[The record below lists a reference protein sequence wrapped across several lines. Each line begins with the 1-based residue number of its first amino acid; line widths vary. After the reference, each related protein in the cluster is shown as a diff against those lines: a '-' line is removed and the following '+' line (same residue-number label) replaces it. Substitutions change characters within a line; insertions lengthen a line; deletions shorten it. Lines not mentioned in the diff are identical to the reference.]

1 MTPRIALAAFRIQ
14 KPGSTPAYSS
24 REELVRA
31 ILAAGG
37 RPYLLP
43 SALPL
48 DTLPEVLSEFDG
60 LFISGG
66 GDIHP
71 DYFGGEMHPSVA
83 GIDRER
89 DEFELALC
97 REAVAMDK
105 AILGICRGHQVLNV
119 AMGGNLVVDI
129 PSELPEAGR
138 HQWWPN
144 FQRGRLSHSVQVENG
159 SQLAGI
165 MGGTEFLVN
174 SLHHQSVKD
183 PGKGLKVV
191 ATAPDG
197 VIEALEM
204 PGKRFVVSVQW
215 HPEWLTEH
223 EPMRRIFKAFVEA
236 SNSGLGG

>member
-43 SALPL
+43 TALPL
-48 DTLPEVLSEFDG
+48 DSIPEVLSEFDG
-60 LFISGG
+60 IFISGG

-71 DYFGGEMHPSVA
+71 DYFGGKMHPSVDD
-83 GIDRER
+83 IDRER

-97 REAVAMDK
+97 RQAVAMDK
-105 AILGICRGHQVLNV
+105 AVFGICRGQQVLNV
-119 AMGGNLVVDI
+119 AMGGSLVVDI
-129 PSELPEAGR
+129 PSELPEAGQHR
-138 HQWWPN
+138 WWPN
-144 FQRGRLSHSVQVENG
+144 YQRNRLSHAVKVEAD
-159 SQLAGI
+159 SRLAEI
-165 MGGTEFLVN
+165 MGVTEYGVN
-174 SLHHQSVKD
+174 SLHHQSVKVL
-183 PGKGLKVV
+183 GEGLKVV

-204 PGKRFVVSVQW
+204 PGKHFVLSVQW
-215 HPEWLTEH
+215 HPEWLQEH
-223 EPMRRIFKAFVEA
+223 EAMRRIFKAFVDA
-236 SNSGLGG
+236 SASVR

>member
-43 SALPL
+43 TALPL
-48 DTLPEVLSEFDG
+48 NSIPEVLNEFDG

-71 DYFGGEMHPSVA
+71 DYFGGEMHPSVD

-105 AILGICRGHQVLNV
+105 PVLGICRGQQVLNV
-119 AMGGNLVVDI
+119 AMGGNLVVNI
-129 PSELPEAGR
+129 PSELPQAGQHR
-138 HQWWPN
+138 WWPN
-144 FQRGRLSHSVQVENG
+144 YLRSRLSHAVKIESG
-159 SQLAGI
+159 SQLVRI
-165 MGGTEFLVN
+165 MGGTQFMVN

-183 PGKGLKVV
+183 LGDGLKVV

-204 PGKRFVVSVQW
+204 PGKPFVVSVQW

-223 EPMRRIFKAFVEA
+223 EPMRQIFKAFVEA

>member
-48 DTLPEVLSEFDG
+48 DTLPEVMSEFDG

-71 DYFGGEMHPSVA
+71 DYFGGEMHPSVD

-105 AILGICRGHQVLNV
+105 PVLGICRGQQVLNV
-119 AMGGNLVVDI
+119 AMGGNLVVNI
-129 PSELPEAGR
+129 PSELPQAGQHR
-138 HQWWPN
+138 WWPN
-144 FQRGRLSHSVQVENG
+144 YLRSRLSHAVKIESG
-159 SQLAGI
+159 SQLVRI
-165 MGGTEFLVN
+165 MGGTQFMVN

-183 PGKGLKVV
+183 LGNGLKVV

-204 PGKRFVVSVQW
+204 PGKPFVVSVQW
-215 HPEWLTEH
+215 HPEWLQEH
-223 EPMRRIFKAFVEA
+223 EPMQRIFKAFVEA
-236 SNSGLGG
+236 SGYTE

>member
-1 MTPRIALAAFRIQ
+1 MKARIALAAFRIQ

-43 SALPL
+43 SALAL
-48 DTLPEVLSEFDG
+48 DEVTEVLSEFDG

-71 DYFGGEMHPSVA
+71 DFFGGEMHPSLS

-97 REAVAMDK
+97 RQAVAMNK
-105 AILGICRGHQVLNV
+105 PLLGICRGQQVLNV
-119 AMGGNLVVDI
+119 AMGGNLVLDI
-129 PSELPEAGR
+129 PSELPEASR
-138 HQWWPN
+138 HQWWPGY
-144 FQRGRLSHSVQVENG
+144 QRSRLSHSVWVENG
-159 SQLAGI
+159 SLLAKV
-165 MGGTEFLVN
+165 MGGMEFKVN
-174 SLHHQSVKD
+174 SLHHQSVKKLGD
-183 PGKGLKVV
+183 GLKVTAV
-191 ATAPDG
+191 APDG

-204 PGKRFVVSVQW
+204 PDKRFVLSVQW
-215 HPEWLTEH
+215 HPEWLPDS

-236 SNSGLGG
+236 SNSGQGG

>member
-1 MTPRIALAAFRIQ
+1 MIPRIALASFRIQ

-31 ILAAGG
+31 ILSAGG

-71 DYFGGEMHPSVA
+71 DYFGGEMHPSVD

-89 DEFELALC
+89 DEFELAVC
-97 REAVAMDK
+97 RQAVAMDK
-105 AILGICRGHQVLNV
+105 AVLGICRGQQVLNV

-129 PSELPEAGR
+129 PSELPEAGQ
-138 HQWWPN
+138 HLWWPN
-144 FQRGRLSHSVQVENG
+144 YQRNRLSHSVQVENG

-165 MGGTEFLVN
+165 MGGTEFMVN
-174 SLHHQSVKD
+174 SLHHQSVKNL
-183 PGKGLKVV
+183 GEGLKVV

-204 PGKRFVVSVQW
+204 PGKCFVVSIQW
-215 HPEWLTEH
+215 HPEWLQEH
-223 EPMRRIFKAFVEA
+223 EPMQRIFKAFVKA
-236 SNSGLGG
+236 SRSTS

>member
-1 MTPRIALAAFRIQ
+1 MKARIALAAFRIQ

-24 REELVRA
+24 REELVRS
-31 ILAAGG
+31 ILAVGG

-48 DTLPEVLSEFDG
+48 ESIPEVMSEFDG

-71 DYFGGEMHPSVA
+71 DYFAGEMHPSVA
-83 GIDRER
+83 GVDRER
-89 DEFELALC
+89 DEFELAIC
-97 REAVAMDK
+97 RQAVAMDK
-105 AILGICRGHQVLNV
+105 PVFGICRGQQVLNV

-129 PSELPEAGR
+129 PSEMPHASQ

-144 FQRGRLSHSVQVENG
+144 YQRSRLSHSVQVEKD
-159 SQLAGI
+159 SLLAGI
-165 MGGTEFLVN
+165 MGGTEFEVN

-183 PGKGLKVV
+183 LGEGLKIT
-191 ATAPDG
+191 ALAPDG

-215 HPEWLTEH
+215 HPEWLPDS
-223 EPMRRIFKAFVEA
+223 EPNRRIFKAFVEA

>member
-48 DTLPEVLSEFDG
+48 EDIPEVLSEFDG
-60 LFISGG
+60 LFVSGG

-71 DYFGGEMHPSVA
+71 DYFGGEMHPSVD

-105 AILGICRGHQVLNV
+105 AVLGICRGQQVLNV

-129 PSELPEAGR
+129 PSELPEAGQHR
-138 HQWWPN
+138 WWPN
-144 FQRGRLSHSVQVENG
+144 YQRSRLSHFVQLEETCH
-159 SQLAGI
+159 LAEI
-165 MGGTEFLVN
+165 MGGTEFMVN

-183 PGKGLKVV
+183 LGEGLRVN

-215 HPEWLTEH
+215 HPEWLQDS
-223 EPMRRIFKAFVEA
+223 EPMRRIFKAFVVA

>member
-1 MTPRIALAAFRIQ
+1 MTARIALGAFRIQ

-48 DTLPEVLSEFDG
+48 EDIPEVLSEFDG
-60 LFISGG
+60 LFVSGG

-71 DYFGGEMHPSVA
+71 DFFGEVMHPSVA

-89 DEFELALC
+89 DLFEIALC
-97 REAVAMDK
+97 KQAVAIDK
-105 AILGICRGHQVLNV
+105 AVFGICRGQQVLNV

-129 PSELPEAGR
+129 PSMLPEAGE

-144 FQRGRLSHSVQVENG
+144 YQRGRLSHSVKLEND
-159 SQLAGI
+159 SLLAEV
-165 MGGTEFLVN
+165 MGGTEFEVN

-183 PGKGLKVV
+183 LGEGLKVV

-204 PGKRFVVSVQW
+204 PGKHFVVSVQW
-215 HPEWLTEH
+215 HPEWLPDY

-236 SNSGLGG
+236 SRPG

>member
-14 KPGSTPAYSS
+14 KPGSSPSYSS

-48 DTLPEVLSEFDG
+48 EVLPEVVSEFDG
-60 LFISGG
+60 FMVSGG

-71 DYFGGEMHPSVA
+71 EFFGGQMHPSID

-89 DEFELALC
+89 DEFELELC
-97 REAVAMDK
+97 RQAVAMNK
-105 AILGICRGHQVLNV
+105 ALLGICRGQQVLNV
-119 AMGGNLVVDI
+119 ALGGNLIVDI
-129 PSELPEAGR
+129 PSELPEAGQHR
-138 HQWWPN
+138 WWPN
-144 FQRGRLSHSVQVENG
+144 YKRGRLSHSVRVDEN
-159 SQLAGI
+159 SLLAEM
-165 MGGTEFLVN
+165 MGGTEFGVN

-183 PGKGLKVV
+183 LGEGLRVT

-204 PGKRFVVSVQW
+204 PDKRFVVSVQW
-215 HPEWLTEH
+215 HPEWLQEY
-223 EPMRRIFKAFVEA
+223 EPMRRIFKAFVDA
-236 SNSGLGG
+236 SGAAAA

>member
-48 DTLPEVLSEFDG
+48 EDIPEVLSEFDG
-60 LFISGG
+60 LFVSGG

-71 DYFGGEMHPSVA
+71 DFFGGEMHPSVA
-83 GIDRER
+83 GVDRER
-89 DEFELALC
+89 DTFEITLC
-97 REAVAMDK
+97 QQAVEMDMPV
-105 AILGICRGHQVLNV
+105 LGICRGQQVLNV
-119 AMGGNLVVDI
+119 AMGGDLVVDI
-129 PSELPEAGR
+129 PSMLPGAGR
-138 HQWWPN
+138 HQWWPHYE
-144 FQRGRLSHSVQVENG
+144 RGRLSHSVTLKSG
-159 SQLAGI
+159 SQLAEI
-165 MGGTEFLVN
+165 MGGKEFMVN
-174 SLHHQSVKD
+174 SLHHQSVKNL
-183 PGKGLKVV
+183 GKGLKVV

-215 HPEWLTEH
+215 HPEWLQNL

-236 SNSGLGG
+236 SRSGLGS

>member
-1 MTPRIALAAFRIQ
+1 MKARIALAAFRIQ

-48 DTLPEVLSEFDG
+48 DSIPEVLSEFDG

-71 DYFGGEMHPSVA
+71 EYFGGKMHPSVD

-97 REAVAMDK
+97 RQAVEMNK
-105 AILGICRGHQVLNV
+105 AVLGICRGQQVLNV

-129 PSELPEAGR
+129 PSELPKAGQHR
-138 HQWWPN
+138 WWPN
-144 FQRGRLSHSVQVENG
+144 YQRNRLSHSVQLEEN
-159 SQLAGI
+159 SRLAEI
-165 MGGTEFLVN
+165 MGGNEFLVN
-174 SLHHQSVKD
+174 SLHHQSVKEL
-183 PGKGLKVV
+183 GEGLTVTAK
-191 ATAPDG
+191 ATDG

-204 PGKRFVVSVQW
+204 PGKHFVVSVQW
-215 HPEWLTEH
+215 HPEWLQDY

>member
-48 DTLPEVLSEFDG
+48 DCIPEVMSEFDG

-71 DYFGGEMHPSVA
+71 DFFGGELHPTPD

-89 DEFELALC
+89 DLFELALC
-97 REAVAMDK
+97 RQAVAMNK
-105 AILGICRGHQVLNV
+105 PVLGICRGQQVLNV

-129 PSELPEAGR
+129 PSMLPEAGQHR
-138 HQWWPN
+138 WWPN
-144 FQRGRLSHSVQVENG
+144 YQRSRLSHSIQVEKG
-159 SQLAGI
+159 SRLADI
-165 MGGTEFLVN
+165 MGGSEFMVN

-183 PGKGLKVV
+183 LGEGLKVT

-197 VIEALEM
+197 VIEALEL
-204 PGKRFVVSVQW
+204 PGKHFVLSVQW
-215 HPEWLTEH
+215 HPEWLQDFA
-223 EPMRRIFKAFVEA
+223 PMRQIFKAFVEA
-236 SNSGLGG
+236 SGSPR

>member
-48 DTLPEVLSEFDG
+48 ADIPEVLSEFDG

-71 DYFGGEMHPSVA
+71 DFFGGQMHPSID

-89 DEFELALC
+89 DEFELTLC
-97 REAVAMDK
+97 RQAVEMNK
-105 AILGICRGHQVLNV
+105 PLLGICRGQQVLNV
-119 AMGGNLVVDI
+119 ALGGNLVVDI
-129 PSELPEAGR
+129 PSMLPEAGQHR
-138 HQWWPN
+138 FWPN
-144 FQRGRLSHSVQVENG
+144 YQRSRLSHSVQLE
-159 SQLAGI
+159 SDSLLAEV
-165 MGGTEFLVN
+165 MGGTEFEVN
-174 SLHHQSVKD
+174 SLHHQSVKEL
-183 PGKGLKVV
+183 GKGLKVT

-204 PGKRFVVSVQW
+204 PDKDFIVSVQW
-215 HPEWLTEH
+215 HPEWLQDH

-236 SNSGLGG
+236 SNSG

>member
-14 KPGSTPAYSS
+14 KPGSNPAYSS

-48 DTLPEVLSEFDG
+48 EDLPEVVSDFDG
-60 LFISGG
+60 FMVSGG

-71 DYFGGEMHPSVA
+71 ELFGGQMHPSID

-89 DEFELALC
+89 DEFELELC
-97 REAVAMDK
+97 RQAVAMDK
-105 AILGICRGHQVLNV
+105 ALLGICRGQQVLNV
-119 AMGGNLVVDI
+119 ALGGNLIVDI
-129 PSELPEAGR
+129 PSELPEAGQHR
-138 HQWWPN
+138 WWPN
-144 FQRGRLSHSVQVENG
+144 YKRGRLSHSVRVDEN
-159 SQLAGI
+159 SLLTEM
-165 MGGTEFLVN
+165 MGGTEFAVN
-174 SLHHQSVKD
+174 SLHHQAVKD
-183 PGKGLKVV
+183 LGEGLRVT

-215 HPEWLTEH
+215 HPEWLQEY
-223 EPMRRIFKAFVEA
+223 EPMRRIFKAFVDA
-236 SNSGLGG
+236 SGAAAA

>member
-1 MTPRIALAAFRIQ
+1 MKARIALAAFRIQ

-31 ILAAGG
+31 ILSSGG

-43 SALPL
+43 SALAL
-48 DTLPEVLSEFDG
+48 EDVPEVLSEFDG

-71 DYFGGEMHPSVA
+71 DFFGGQMHPSLS

-89 DEFELALC
+89 DQFELALC
-97 REAVAMDK
+97 RQAVAMDK
-105 AILGICRGHQVLNV
+105 PLLGICRGQQVLNV
-119 AMGGNLVVDI
+119 AMGGNLVEDI
-129 PSELPEAGR
+129 PSMLTSAGQ

-144 FQRGRLSHSVQVENG
+144 YQRSRLSHSVRVEKDSLLAQV
-159 SQLAGI
+159 
-165 MGGTEFLVN
+165 MGGTEFEVN

-183 PGKGLKVV
+183 LGEGLKVT
-191 ATAPDG
+191 ATASDG

-204 PGKRFVVSVQW
+204 PDKRFVVSVQW
-215 HPEWLTEH
+215 HPEWLPDSA
-223 EPMRRIFKAFVEA
+223 PMCQIFKAFVEA
-236 SNSGLGG
+236 SGSAH

>member
-43 SALPL
+43 TALPL
-48 DTLPEVLSEFDG
+48 EDISLVLGEFDG

-83 GIDRER
+83 GVDRER
-89 DEFELALC
+89 DAFELAIC
-97 REAVAMDK
+97 RQAVAMDK
-105 AILGICRGHQVLNV
+105 PVFGICRGQQLLNV

-129 PSELPEAGR
+129 PSELPEAGE

-144 FQRGRLSHSVQVENG
+144 FQRSRLSHLVKLEIG
-159 SQLAGI
+159 SQLADI
-165 MGGTEFLVN
+165 MGGNEFMVN

-183 PGKGLKVV
+183 LGEGLKVT

-215 HPEWLTEH
+215 HPEWLQDY

>member
-1 MTPRIALAAFRIQ
+1 MKARIALAAFRIQ

-43 SALPL
+43 SALAL
-48 DTLPEVLSEFDG
+48 DEVTEVLSEFDG

-71 DYFGGEMHPSVA
+71 DFFGGEMHPSLS

-97 REAVAMDK
+97 RQAVAMNK
-105 AILGICRGHQVLNV
+105 PLLGICRGQQVLNV
-119 AMGGNLVVDI
+119 AMGGNLVLDI
-129 PSELPEAGR
+129 PSELPEASR

-144 FQRGRLSHSVQVENG
+144 YQRSRLSHLVQVEKD

-165 MGGTEFLVN
+165 MGGTEFEVN

-183 PGKGLKVV
+183 LGEGLKIT
-191 ATAPDG
+191 ALAPDG

-215 HPEWLTEH
+215 HPEWLPDS
-223 EPMRRIFKAFVEA
+223 EPMRQIFKAFVEA
-236 SNSGLGG
+236 SNSG

>member
-71 DYFGGEMHPSVA
+71 DYFGGEMHPSVD

-105 AILGICRGHQVLNV
+105 AILGICRGQQVLNV
-119 AMGGNLVVDI
+119 AMGGNLVVNI
-129 PSELPEAGR
+129 PSELPQAGQHR
-138 HQWWPN
+138 WWPN
-144 FQRGRLSHSVQVENG
+144 YLRSRLSHAVQVENG

-215 HPEWLTEH
+215 HPEWLPEH

>member
-1 MTPRIALAAFRIQ
+1 MTARIALAAFRIQ
-14 KPGSTPAYSS
+14 KPGSTPVYSS

-48 DTLPEVLSEFDG
+48 DSIPEVLSEFDG

-97 REAVAMDK
+97 RQAVAMDK
-105 AILGICRGHQVLNV
+105 PVFGICRGQQMLNV
-119 AMGGNLVVDI
+119 AMGGSLVVDI
-129 PSELPEAGR
+129 PSELPEAGQ

-144 FQRGRLSHSVQVENG
+144 YQRSRLSHSVMLERG
-159 SQLAGI
+159 SQLEGI
-165 MGGTEFLVN
+165 MGGAEFMVN
-174 SLHHQSVKD
+174 SLHHQSVKEL
-183 PGKGLKVV
+183 GEGLKVT

-204 PGKRFVVSVQW
+204 PGKHFVVSVQW
-215 HPEWLTEH
+215 HPEWLQNF

>member
-48 DTLPEVLSEFDG
+48 DTLPEVMSEFDG

-71 DYFGGEMHPSVA
+71 DYFGGEMHASVD

-97 REAVAMDK
+97 REAVAKNK
-105 AILGICRGHQVLNV
+105 AVFGICRGQQVLNV

-129 PSELPEAGR
+129 PSMLPEAGQHR
-138 HQWWPN
+138 WWPN
-144 FQRGRLSHSVQVENG
+144 YQRSRLSHSVQVEEV
-159 SQLAGI
+159 SRLSEI
-165 MGGTEFLVN
+165 MGGTEFMVN
-174 SLHHQSVKD
+174 SLHHQSVKEL
-183 PGKGLKVV
+183 GEGLRVT

-204 PGKRFVVSVQW
+204 PGKHFVVSVQW
-215 HPEWLTEH
+215 HPEWLQDY

-236 SNSGLGG
+236 SRSAR

>member
-43 SALPL
+43 TALPL
-48 DTLPEVLSEFDG
+48 NSIPEVLNEFDG

-71 DYFGGEMHPSVA
+71 DYFGGEMHPSVD

-105 AILGICRGHQVLNV
+105 PVLGICRGQQVLNV
-119 AMGGNLVVDI
+119 AMGGNLVVNI
-129 PSELPEAGR
+129 PSELPQAGQHR
-138 HQWWPN
+138 WWPN
-144 FQRGRLSHSVQVENG
+144 YLRSRLSHAVKIESG
-159 SQLAGI
+159 SQLVRI
-165 MGGTEFLVN
+165 MGGTQFMVN

-183 PGKGLKVV
+183 LGDGLKVV

-204 PGKRFVVSVQW
+204 PGKPFVVSVQW

>member
-1 MTPRIALAAFRIQ
+1 MTARIALAAFRIQ
-14 KPGSTPAYSS
+14 KPGSSPAYSS

-31 ILAAGG
+31 ILTAGG

-66 GDIHP
+66 GDMHP
-71 DYFGGEMHPSVA
+71 DYFGGHMHPSVA
-83 GIDRER
+83 GVDRER

-97 REAVAMDK
+97 REAVAMDMPVF
-105 AILGICRGHQVLNV
+105 GICRGQQVLNV

-129 PSELPEAGR
+129 PSELPEASR

-144 FQRGRLSHSVQVENG
+144 FQRGRLSHSVQVEKG
-159 SQLAGI
+159 SHLAGI
-165 MGGTEFLVN
+165 MGGTAFEVN

-183 PGKGLKVV
+183 LGEGLKVV
-191 ATAPDG
+191 AAAPDG

-215 HPEWLTEH
+215 HPEWLPEH

-236 SNSGLGG
+236 CQAAG

>member
-71 DYFGGEMHPSVA
+71 DYFGGEMHPSVD

-105 AILGICRGHQVLNV
+105 AILGICRGQQVLNV

-129 PSELPEAGR
+129 PSELLDAGR

-144 FQRGRLSHSVQVENG
+144 FQRGRLSHSVQVEKG

-215 HPEWLTEH
+215 HPEWLPEH

>member
-43 SALPL
+43 TALPL
-48 DTLPEVLSEFDG
+48 ESIPEVMGEFDG

-71 DYFGGEMHPSVA
+71 DYFNGEMHPSVD

-89 DEFELALC
+89 DEFEIAIC
-97 REAVAMDK
+97 RQAVATDK
-105 AILGICRGHQVLNV
+105 PAFGICRGQQVLNV
-119 AMGGNLVVDI
+119 AMGGSLVVDI
-129 PSELPEAGR
+129 PSELPEAGQHR
-138 HQWWPN
+138 WWPN
-144 FQRGRLSHSVQVENG
+144 YQRSRLSHSVQLETD

-165 MGGTEFLVN
+165 MGGTAFEVN
-174 SLHHQSVKD
+174 SLHHQSVKHL
-183 PGKGLKVV
+183 GKGLKVV

-204 PGKRFVVSVQW
+204 PGKHFVVSVQF
-215 HPEWLTEH
+215 HPEWLQEY
-223 EPMRRIFKAFVEA
+223 EPMWRIFKAFVEA

>member
-1 MTPRIALAAFRIQ
+1 MTARIALAAFRIQ

-48 DTLPEVLSEFDG
+48 DSIPEVLSEFDG

-97 REAVAMDK
+97 QQAVAMNK
-105 AILGICRGHQVLNV
+105 AVFGICRGQQMLNV

-129 PSELPEAGR
+129 PSELPEAGQ

-144 FQRGRLSHSVQVENG
+144 YQRSRLSHSVTLERG
-159 SQLAGI
+159 SQLEGI
-165 MGGTEFLVN
+165 MGGAEFMVN
-174 SLHHQSVKD
+174 SLHHQSVKEL
-183 PGKGLKVV
+183 GEGLTVT

-204 PGKRFVVSVQW
+204 PGKHFVVSVQW
-215 HPEWLTEH
+215 HPEWLQNF
-223 EPMRRIFKAFVEA
+223 EPMRQIFKAFVEA

>member
-1 MTPRIALAAFRIQ
+1 MTARIALAAFRIQ

-48 DTLPEVLSEFDG
+48 DSIPEVMSEFDG

-71 DYFGGEMHPSVA
+71 DFFGGKMHPSVD
-83 GIDRER
+83 GVDLER

-97 REAVAMDK
+97 RQAVAMDK
-105 AILGICRGHQVLNV
+105 PVFGICRGQQMLNV
-119 AMGGNLVVDI
+119 AMGGSLVVDI
-129 PSELPEAGR
+129 PSELPEAGQ

-144 FQRGRLSHSVQVENG
+144 YQRSRLSHSVTLERG
-159 SQLAGI
+159 SQLEGI
-165 MGGTEFLVN
+165 MGGAEFMVN

-183 PGKGLKVV
+183 LGEGLRVV

-204 PGKRFVVSVQW
+204 PGKHFVVSVQW
-215 HPEWLTEH
+215 HPEWLQNF
-223 EPMRRIFKAFVEA
+223 EPMRQIFKAFVEA
-236 SNSGLGG
+236 SNSGLVG

>member
-1 MTPRIALAAFRIQ
+1 M
-14 KPGSTPAYSS
+14 
-24 REELVRA
+24 RA
-31 ILAAGG
+31 ILETGG

-71 DYFGGEMHPSVA
+71 DYFGGQMHPSVA
-83 GIDRER
+83 GVDRER

-97 REAVAMDK
+97 REAVAVDMPVF
-105 AILGICRGHQVLNV
+105 GICRGQQVLNV

-144 FQRGRLSHSVQVENG
+144 YQRGRLSHSVQVEKG

-165 MGGTEFLVN
+165 MGGSEFEVN
-174 SLHHQSVKD
+174 SLHHQSVKNL
-183 PGKGLKVV
+183 GEGLKVV

-215 HPEWLTEH
+215 HPEWLPEH

>member
-1 MTPRIALAAFRIQ
+1 MTARIALAAFRIQ
-14 KPGSTPAYSS
+14 KPGSSPAYSS

-48 DTLPEVLSEFDG
+48 DILPEVMSEFDG

-71 DYFGGEMHPSVA
+71 DFFGGEMHPSLD

-89 DEFELALC
+89 DQFELELC
-97 REAVAMDK
+97 RQAVAMNK
-105 AILGICRGHQVLNV
+105 AVLGICRGQQVLNV
-119 AMGGNLVVDI
+119 ALGGNLVLDI
-129 PSELPEAGR
+129 PSMLSEAGK
-138 HQWWPN
+138 HNWWPN
-144 FQRGRLSHSVQVENG
+144 YQRSRLSHSVRVEND
-159 SQLAGI
+159 SRLAEI
-165 MGGTEFLVN
+165 MRGTEFEVN

-183 PGKGLKVV
+183 LGEGLKVV
-191 ATAPDG
+191 AIAPDG

-215 HPEWLTEH
+215 HPEWLPDS
-223 EPMRRIFKAFVEA
+223 EPMRRIFKAFVDA
-236 SNSGLGG
+236 SEVAVE

>member
-1 MTPRIALAAFRIQ
+1 MTARIALAAFRIQ

-48 DTLPEVLSEFDG
+48 DSIPEVLNEFDG

-71 DYFGGEMHPSVA
+71 DYFSGEMHPSVA

-97 REAVAMDK
+97 RQAVAMDK
-105 AILGICRGHQVLNV
+105 PVFGICRGQQVLNV
-119 AMGGNLVVDI
+119 ALGGNLVVDI
-129 PSELPEAGR
+129 PSELPEAGQ

-144 FQRGRLSHSVQVENG
+144 YQRSRLSHAVRLEDNSRLSE
-159 SQLAGI
+159 I
-165 MGGTEFLVN
+165 MGGTKFEVN

-183 PGKGLKVV
+183 LGEGLKVV

-204 PGKRFVVSVQW
+204 PGKHFVLSMQW
-215 HPEWLTEH
+215 HPEWLQDY
-223 EPMRRIFKAFVEA
+223 EPMRQIFKAFVEA

>member
-48 DTLPEVLSEFDG
+48 DSIPEVMREFDG

-71 DYFGGEMHPSVA
+71 DFFGGQMHPSID

-97 REAVAMDK
+97 RQAVEMDK
-105 AILGICRGHQVLNV
+105 AVFGICRGQQVLNV
-119 AMGGNLVVDI
+119 ALGGNLVVDI
-129 PSELPEAGR
+129 PSEVPHAGQ

-144 FQRGRLSHSVQVENG
+144 FQRSRLSHSVQLEEG
-159 SQLAGI
+159 SLLADI
-165 MGGTEFLVN
+165 MGGKEFEVN
-174 SLHHQSVKD
+174 SLHHQSVKEL
-183 PGKGLKVV
+183 GKGLRVT

-204 PGKRFVVSVQW
+204 PGKHFVLSVQW
-215 HPEWLTEH
+215 HPEWLPDSA
-223 EPMRRIFKAFVEA
+223 PMRQIFKAFVEA

>member
-1 MTPRIALAAFRIQ
+1 MTARIALAAFRIQ
-14 KPGSTPAYSS
+14 KTGSTPAYSS

-31 ILAAGG
+31 ILSAGG

-48 DTLPEVLSEFDG
+48 EDVPEVLSEFDG

-71 DYFGGEMHPSVA
+71 DFFSGQMHPSLS

-89 DEFELALC
+89 DQFELALC
-97 REAVAMDK
+97 RQAVAMDK
-105 AILGICRGHQVLNV
+105 PLLGICRGQQVLNV
-119 AMGGNLVVDI
+119 AMGGNLVEDI
-129 PSELPEAGR
+129 PSMLTSAGQ
-138 HQWWPN
+138 HQWWPGY
-144 FQRGRLSHSVQVENG
+144 QRSRLSHSVRVEKDSLLAQV
-159 SQLAGI
+159 
-165 MGGTEFLVN
+165 MGGTEFEVN

-183 PGKGLKVV
+183 LGEGLNVT

-204 PGKRFVVSVQW
+204 PDKRFVLSVQW
-215 HPEWLTEH
+215 HPEWLPDSG
-223 EPMRRIFKAFVEA
+223 PMRQIFRAFVEA
-236 SNSGLGG
+236 SGSAH

>member
-1 MTPRIALAAFRIQ
+1 MTPRIALAAFRVQ
-14 KPGSTPAYSS
+14 KPGSTPAYSA

-31 ILAAGG
+31 ILTAGG

-43 SALPL
+43 SALQL
-48 DTLPEVLSEFDG
+48 DTLPEVISEFDG

-71 DYFGGEMHPSVA
+71 DFFNGEMHPSLN

-89 DEFELALC
+89 DAFELELC
-97 REAVAMDK
+97 RLAVAMDM
-105 AILGICRGHQVLNV
+105 AVLGICRGQQVLDV
-119 AMGGNLVVDI
+119 ALGGNLVVDI
-129 PSELPEAGR
+129 PSELLKAGR
-138 HQWWPN
+138 HMWWPGYK
-144 FQRGRLSHSVQVENG
+144 RSRLSHPVRLEES
-159 SQLAGI
+159 SRLAGI
-165 MGGTEFLVN
+165 MGGREFMVN

-183 PGKGLKVV
+183 LGEGLKVA

-215 HPEWLTEH
+215 HPEWLPDYEQ
-223 EPMRRIFKAFVEA
+223 MRRIFKEFVEA
-236 SNSGLGG
+236 SSSTG